1 MTDQVLSDEEKDAL
15 LEGVEKGDVEVQSA
29 SGPTYARVQPFV
41 VTPRNHI
48 VTNSFPRLQSMNRKL
63 GAWIGKAAQHLLN
76 DRIEAEPG
84 TLETPTWGEFREQW
98 AEPAVLFEF
107 QASPLEGSAVV
118 VAGRSAVLPIVER
131 FYGGSD
137 DNPPRHEAEGFTRG
151 EMNVVALFC
160 QEVLKGIEETWAPI
174 IELEARPGEIY
185 QSTDVVDL
193 IEDGE
198 QIIACEFE
206 LTAGEETQSLH
217 VVWPMTMIASLVPVL
232 EGQKRDRDAAEDA
245 RWESSIRGRVPEAL
259 VNVNSCVGTARLSL
273 RRIASL
279 EVGDVIDLDN
289 PRKGTVFTN
298 DVAVIEGRF
307 GVHDGRYA
315 IEATRWLTRAPA
327 S

>member
-15 LEGVEKGDVEVQSA
+15 LEGVEKGEVEVQSA
-29 SGPTYARVQPFV
+29 SGPTYATVQPFV
-41 VTPRNHI
+41 VRPRNHI

-63 GAWIGKAAQHLLN
+63 GAWIGKSAQHLLN
-76 DRIEAEPG
+76 DRIEAAPG
-84 TLETPTWGEFREQW
+84 ELVTPTWGEFREQW
-98 AEPAVLFEF
+98 VEPAVLFEF
-107 QASPLEGSAVV
+107 KASPLEGSGVIVV
-118 VAGRSAVLPIVER
+118 GRSAVLPIVER

-137 DNPPRHEAEGFTRG
+137 DNPPRHDAEGFTRG
-151 EMNVVALFC
+151 EMNVVSLFC
-160 QEVLKGIEETWAPI
+160 QEILKGIEETWAPI
-174 IELEARPGEIY
+174 VEFEANAGEVF

-198 QIIACEFE
+198 HVIACEFD
-206 LTAGEETQSLH
+206 LTAGDETQSLH

-259 VNVNSCVGTARLSL
+259 INVDSCVGTARLSL
-273 RRIASL
+273 RRIAKL

-289 PRKGTVFTN
+289 PRKGTVYTN

-307 GVHDGRYA
+307 GVHDGCYA
-315 IEATRWLTRAPA
+315 IEATRWLTNQPA
-327 S
+327 G